1 MTRRGANEGVFP
13 WLEAWRKWTS
23 IVTDAGAAAVAGK
36 AGSRASAAGGFAQAY
51 SDFGNVLIR
60 LLDDANPTDLA
71 SKLLDALAR
80 SKGGCGSQGDAIINA
95 FIAAAPATM
104 LGLLP
109 NANVAQSWQQWITTL
124 GDWSNELLALPALG
138 PTREWSGKIAAIQ
151 RAVLAEREAAIVI
164 SGHYRTAFEAG
175 LRGLA
180 VHLSDHSGPPITTV
194 RGVYDAWV
202 TQAESAY
209 KAQLM
214 SVEFSRDFALWINA
228 GSALRLAMR
237 GLGERVGAL
246 LDLPQRSEIDILLQR
261 HRALRAEFLA
271 SRSAH
276 AADKQGLESVASSE
290 SVGTPSRPTPAP
302 EILPGS
308 SERAGRRQRPQRSR
322 STPRRQDAV
331 IAIVKPKSNPN
342 PKPKSN
348 PKAKPKLI
356 GQEFDIGR
364 ILGTED

>member
-1 MTRRGANEGVFP
+1 MTRRGANEGVLP
-13 WLEAWRKWTS
+13 WLEAWRKWTN
-23 IVTDAGAAAVAGK
+23 IVIDAGAGAAAGK
-36 AGSRASAAGGFAQAY
+36 AGLHASAAGGFARAY
-51 SDFGNVLIR
+51 IDFSNVLIK

-80 SKGGCGSQGDAIINA
+80 SNGGRGSPGDAIINA

-164 SGHYRTAFEAG
+164 SSHYRTAFEAG

-202 TQAESAY
+202 TQAEGAY
-209 KAQLM
+209 RAQVM
-214 SVEFSRDFALWINA
+214 AVEFSRDFAQWVNA
-228 GSALRLAMR
+228 GSALRLAVR
-237 GLGERVGAL
+237 GLGERLGAL
-246 LDLPQRSEIDILLQR
+246 FDLPQRSEIDILLQR
-261 HRALRAEFLA
+261 HQALRAEFLA
-271 SRSAH
+271 SRSER
-276 AADKQGLESVASSE
+276 AADKQAVEPVVSSE
-290 SVGTPSRPTPAP
+290 CVGTPSRPAPAP
-302 EILPGS
+302 GILPGTS
-308 SERAGRRQRPQRSR
+308 GRPGRRQRPQPQQSG

-331 IAIVKPKSNPN
+331 IAIVKPK
-342 PKPKSN
+342 PK
-348 PKAKPKLI
+348 PKAKPKSI
-356 GQEFDIGR
+356 GDEFDIGR